1 MSDGIT
7 GQAINLMSNDVSRFD
22 WAMGFTHDLWGAPLG
37 SAIAGYL
44 IYTQIGYAGLIGMAL
59 LIVLMPLQG
68 KLFIVYNN
76 INKLINS
83 LITFT
88 AWLGKKT
95 AVIRLETALRTDKR
109 IKQMISILNGIQVIK
124 MYAWEQSFAKT
135 VSEVRHKEMESIAR
149 GYNIKASLLSFYIL
163 TKIAIFIT
171 LVAHYFM
178 GNSITAQQT
187 FVTIAFF
194 DFINQNLAK
203 DWPFALTSIAE
214 AFVSVKRIQD
224 FLTQNMTKT
233 KETVTKDPS
242 LKVGIKLRNATAYWN
257 QDDSANIG
265 LLSVDLE
272 IGNENLTVI
281 TGQVGSGKTTLLELF
296 LKELPLTDGDM
307 NINGTI
313 SYAAQQSW
321 IFEGSIKDNILF
333 TQDFDEKRYKMIV
346 HVCSLERDFE
356 LLPHGDQTIV
366 GDRGVS
372 LSGGQKARI
381 NLARAIYK
389 KADIYLLDDPLSA
402 VDVHVGKHIFEKCIK
417 DFLKVCHSFNYQD
430 SFIKYKYL

>member
-1 MSDGIT
+1 MSSVIK
-7 GQAINLMSNDVSRFD
+7 
-22 WAMGFTHDLWGAPLG
+22 HDYF
-37 SAIAGYL
+37 I
-44 IYTQIGYAGLIGMAL
+44 
-59 LIVLMPLQG
+59 
-68 KLFIVYNN
+68 LF
-76 INKLINS
+76 L
-83 LITFT
+83 
-88 AWLGKKT
+88 AWLGKKS
-95 AVIRLETALRTDKR
+95 AMIRLETALKTDTRVKY
-109 IKQMISILNGIQVIK
+109 MFSILNGIQVIK
-124 MYAWEQSFAKT
+124 MYAWEHSFAKT
-135 VSEVRHKEMESIAR
+135 VSAIRKEEINAIGK
-149 GYNIKASLLSFYIL
+149 GYNIKATLLASHIL

-171 LVAHYFM
+171 LVTHYFM
-178 GNSITAQQT
+178 GNSITAQKT

-194 DFINQNLAK
+194 NFINRSLVEF
-203 DWPFALTSIAE
+203 WPVSLSCVSEGIVSI
-214 AFVSVKRIQD
+214 KRVEE
-224 FLTQNMTKT
+224 FLTQKMPKHNDKY
-233 KETVTKDPS
+233 ETPVEDPS

-389 KADIYLLDDPLSA
+389 RADIYLLDDPLSA

-430 SFIKYKYL
+430 SLYL

>member
-1 MSDGIT
+1 
-7 GQAINLMSNDVSRFD
+7 
-22 WAMGFTHDLWGAPLG
+22 
-37 SAIAGYL
+37 
-44 IYTQIGYAGLIGMAL
+44 
-59 LIVLMPLQG
+59 
-68 KLFIVYNN
+68 
-76 INKLINS
+76 
-83 LITFT
+83 
-88 AWLGKKT
+88 
-95 AVIRLETALRTDKR
+95 
-109 IKQMISILNGIQVIK
+109 MISILNGIQVIK
-124 MYAWEQSFAKT
+124 MYAWEHSFAKT
-135 VSEVRHKEMESIAR
+135 VSEVRHKEMTSIAR

-171 LVAHYFM
+171 LITHYFM
-178 GNSITAQQT
+178 GNSITVQET

-194 DFINQNLAK
+194 DFINQSLAK
-203 DWPFALTSIAE
+203 DWPFALTSMAE
-214 AFVSVKRIQD
+214 ALVSIKRVEE
-224 FLTQNMTKT
+224 FLVQKIS
-233 KETVTKDPS
+233 KSKDKYETAVQDPS

-257 QDDSANIG
+257 HDESANIG

-321 IFEGSIKDNILF
+321 IFEGSIKNNILF

-430 SFIKYKYL
+430 FYFNLENKNKYS